1 VVLALSVGN
10 PGWLWAAAPIVTT
23 LYLLNRRFYMFFVRV
38 KGVAF
43 ALRLLPLHYLYHLYN
58 GVSFAVGTAIYF
70 AARARGG
77 RIPGALP
84 FTVWTG
90 PGTETWDMVTWE
102 PQSVTA
108 PAE

>member
-1 VVLALSVGN
+1 
-10 PGWLWAAAPIVTT
+10 
-23 LYLLNRRFYMFFVRV
+23 MFFVRV

-84 FTVWTG
+84 FTAWTG

-102 PQSVTA
+102 PQPVTA
-108 PAE
+108 PAD